1 MRKVILTISIALLSM
16 AAAPAPA
23 KLASNDQPKQTDQTN
38 TAQTPAAQAATAG
51 ETKVCR
57 LLPSS
62 YSHHSDR
69 VCLTKSEWKQVDE
82 DTGN

>member
-1 MRKVILTISIALLSM
+1 MRKLILTTAIALLSM

-23 KLASNDQPKQTDQTN
+23 KLASNEQPKQNEQ
-38 TAQTPAAQAATAG
+38 AQSAEAPAAKISDAA

-62 YSHHSDR
+62 YSHRSDR
-69 VCLTKSEWKQVDE
+69 VCLTKSQWKQVDE
-82 DTGN
+82 DTQN